1 MAKGLEDT
9 AFYRYNRLVS
19 LNDVGADLHQ
29 FGTTIADF
37 HKANQE
43 RLRDW
48 PHTMLATST
57 HDSKRS
63 EDVRA
68 RIDALSEMPGLW
80 RLRVRDWRR
89 FNRVHRSWS
98 MTSPPLRRTT
108 NTCFIKHW
116 SARGRSSRCS
126 LEHDWQSFR
135 ERIADYMLKAIREA
149 KQNTSWINRNSEY
162 ETAVSSFVKALLS
175 PDEQESFSE

>member
-1 MAKGLEDT
+1 MTWALIFIGSEPRT
-9 AFYRYNRLVS
+9 AE
-19 LNDVGADLHQ
+19 
-29 FGTTIADF
+29 F

-43 RLRDW
+43 RFRDW

-89 FNRVHRSWS
+89 FNRVHRSKINDKARAL
-98 MTSPPLRRTT
+98 PERRILALS
-108 NTCFIKHW
+108 NVDRRVA
-116 SARGRSSRCS
+116 AR
-126 LEHDWQSFR
+126 
-135 ERIADYMLKAIREA
+135 
-149 KQNTSWINRNSEY
+149 TV
-162 ETAVSSFVKALLS
+162 AV
-175 PDEQESFSE
+175 